1 MRNGKFEFTDGPMFN
16 RVMSDESICRRVLEA
31 ILGIEI
37 ERIVY
42 SHIEHSIEPRLGARG
57 IRADVY
63 AKTDSAVYDI
73 EMQTSGGFDLGKRL
87 RYYQGAMD
95 VGALKKGQAYDELP
109 QSIIIFICNYDPYFQ
124 NAPVYEFD
132 MACLDHP
139 KVKIGHGF
147 SWLVLNATAFASLKR
162 GPLHDL
168 LEYVAEGR
176 VNHLRGLTADI
187 GKAVEAANADEEW
200 RREKMDVYTWEE
212 DVAAKAGYLE
222 RRAKLIESKEEAL
235 GEREEAL
242 GEREEGL
249 VKKEERLAE
258 REEAAAE
265 REETVAEREEVVAG
279 REAAAEAAQKRIDK
293 EKEELAL
300 LAEELR
306 RRAEELE
313 AKD

>member
-124 NAPVYEFD
+124 NAPVYKFD
-132 MACLDHP
+132 MTCLDHP

-212 DVAAKAGYLE
+212 DVAAKAGYVE

-242 GEREEGL
+242 G
-249 VKKEERLAE
+249 
-258 REEAAAE
+258 E